1 MSRLISFPQAFALNK
16 GANYPINANFTGLP
30 IATLRAAGG
39 FKFNQPA
46 FQTPAANLY
55 NSATTTYAFATTSTS
70 GSAGLVYKFGG
81 NLVDT
86 AIKWTNGKSLG
97 NWYQIQRHGG
107 SPTGG
112 SVSVENGKLKITSGT
127 DALLNRSVVHDTLF
141 QRNGNQIIPGTSASV
156 IGWLHFRDIVNT
168 TLYFKGYVE
177 RTNLL
182 TPGTETIDPELARK
196 KMHFVGFTYNHSAQA
211 VAQSLD
217 SFIAETHGFGFV
229 PALVSGNYTWHA
241 VVKALRTSIGTTDYV
256 FVQNTNLSAF
266 IPQRLKVNFTNG
278 VVTWFTN
285 NMETPIATQT
295 ILSIPDTTLPTV
307 NAMYAALLAQKGTD
321 NVLIPAPG
329 VATLYVEEAATWR
342 EFPTGGKS
350 GLVATLATGTNS
362 VTLTTGNTT
371 GLSVGMRLV
380 KTSTGGGAFNAATT
394 TNGTFIGSITNS
406 TTFTV
411 VSDFGVNLNHATA
424 GSITFDAGLIF
435 AFNNFEDT
443 NTEVTATDIAYQTTG
458 LQLLKKL
465 K

>member
-1 MSRLISFPQAFALNK
+1 MSRIISFPQAFALHK
-16 GANYPINANFTGLP
+16 GANYNLNAVFTGLP
-30 IATLRAAGG
+30 TSTLTAGAG

-55 NSATTTYAFATTSTS
+55 NSATTTYALGTSAS
-70 GSAGLVYKFGG
+70 SASAGLVYKFGG

-97 NWYQIQRHGG
+97 NWYQIQRHGAL
-107 SPTGG
+107 PTGG

-127 DALLNRSVVHDTLF
+127 DGLTNRSVVHDTLF
-141 QRNGNQIIPGTSASV
+141 QRNGTQIIPETSNSV
-156 IGWLHFRDIVNT
+156 VGWLHFRDIVNT

-196 KMHFVGFTYNHSAQA
+196 KMHFVGFTYNHTAQA

-217 SFIAETHGFGFV
+217 SFVAETHGFGFV

-241 VVKALRTSIGTTDYV
+241 VVKAVRTSTTETDYV
-256 FVQNTNLSAF
+256 FVQNTNLSAL

-278 VVTWFTN
+278 VVTWFIN

-295 ILSIPDTTLPTV
+295 ILSIPDTTLPTT
-307 NAMYAALLAQKGTD
+307 NAMYAALLVQKGTD
-321 NVLIPAPG
+321 NPLIPAPG

-350 GLVATLATGTNS
+350 GLIATLSLATND
-362 VTLTTGNTT
+362 VTLTTGNTA

-394 TNGTFIGSITNS
+394 TNGTFIGAITNG

-411 VSDFGVNLNHATA
+411 VSDFGVALNHATA

-443 NTEVTATDIAYQTTG
+443 NTEVTLSDTMYQNTG